1 MRKIVFNLFVLFS
14 LMVSAQDSETYAYVT
29 LSADA
34 FIARL
39 KADPSIQ
46 LVDVRTPEEYAEG
59 RIGGAVNIDVRDSCF
74 VSDAVGQLDK
84 SRPVAVYC
92 KGGVRSRN
100 AARQLS
106 SLGFKVYNLDKG
118 YDSVDASD

>member
-1 MRKIVFNLFVLFS
+1 MKKILFGL
-14 LMVSAQDSETYAYVT
+14 LALSAMAVPAQEPETYAYVT

-34 FIARL
+34 FLARL

-59 RIGGAVNIDVRDSCF
+59 RIGNAVNIDVRDSSF
-74 VSDAVGQLDK
+74 VSNAVGQLDK
-84 SRPVAVYC
+84 SHPVAVYC

-100 AARQLS
+100 AAKQLS
-106 SLGFKVYNLDKG
+106 ALGFKVYNLDKG
-118 YDSVDASD
+118 YDSVKPSD